1 MIKFEELGLSKETL
15 SALKKKG
22 FEEPTPIQEKTIPIL
37 MKEQK
42 DVIGQAQT
50 GTGKTAAFG
59 IPIIEDL
66 EHSKSRDVQAL
77 ILAPTRELAVQV
89 AEEINSLKGRRKLFV
104 LPVYGGASIDH
115 QIRGLKRGADIVVG
129 TPGRVIDHINRG
141 TLKLNNLKYMILD
154 EADEMLN
161 MGFIEDVERIL
172 AETNQ
177 NKKMLLFSATM
188 PRKILNLAKRF
199 MGDYEIVSVKEEQ
212 LTADLTDQIYF
223 EVRESDKFE
232 SLCRIIDVEK
242 EFYGLVFCRT
252 KVNVEK
258 VANKLIDRGYSAEAL
273 HGDISQYQ
281 RERIL
286 RKFKT
291 QNINILVATDVAARG
306 IDINNLTHVINYS
319 LPQNPESY
327 VHRIGRT
334 GRAGQEGTAI
344 TFVTPE
350 EYRKLAFIKRYA
362 NTNIRK
368 EKIPEVKDIIS
379 IKKQRIQDEL
389 KEIVAKNNYDE
400 YMELAKEMIKDSK
413 PEEAIAALIKLSFSD
428 ELSEE
433 GYNEIREV
441 NIDKSGKTRLFVALG
456 RDKGYN
462 PKTLA
467 EYIQKETKVDQNK
480 IRDIKIMDN
489 FSFVTVP
496 FEEAEI
502 ILGIFQKKKRGRKS
516 LVEKA
521 KPRKNSGGNNRNNS
535 NRSNNRRDYK
545 KDNNRRSYSKN
556 KRK

>member
-1 MIKFEELGLSKETL
+1 MTKFEELGLSKETL

-37 MKEQK
+37 MKEDK

-66 EHSKSRDVQAL
+66 EHNKGNDVQAL
-77 ILAPTRELAVQV
+77 ILTPTRELAVQV

-115 QIRGLKRGADIVVG
+115 QIKGLERGADIVVG
-129 TPGRVIDHINRG
+129 TPGRVIDHLNRG
-141 TLKLNNLKYMILD
+141 TLKLNNLKFMILD

-161 MGFIEDVERIL
+161 MGFIEDVEKIL
-172 AETNQ
+172 SETNQ
-177 NKKMLLFSATM
+177 DKKMLLFSATM
-188 PRKILNLAKRF
+188 PKKILNLAKKF
-199 MGDYEIVSVKEEQ
+199 MKNYEIITVEDEQ
-212 LTADLTDQIYF
+212 LTTDLTDQIYF
-223 EVRESDKFE
+223 EVRNSDKFE
-232 SLCRIIDVEK
+232 ALCRIVDVEK

-252 KVNVEK
+252 KVNVEN
-258 VANKLIDRGYSAEAL
+258 VASKLIDRGYSAEAL
-273 HGDISQYQ
+273 HGDISQNQ

-286 RKFKT
+286 KKFKNK
-291 QNINILVATDVAARG
+291 NINILVATDVAARG

-334 GRAGQEGTAI
+334 GRAGQQGTAI

-362 NTNIRK
+362 QTNIRK
-368 EKIPEVKDIIS
+368 EKIPEIKDIIS
-379 IKKQRIQDEL
+379 IKKQRIKNEL
-389 KEIVAKNNYDE
+389 KEIIEKNDYEE
-400 YMELAKEMIKDSK
+400 YLNLAKEMIKENS
-413 PEEAIAALIKLSFSD
+413 PEKSIAALIKLSFSE

-433 GYNEIREV
+433 SYNEIKEV

-456 RDKGYN
+456 REKGYDA
-462 PKTLA
+462 KKLA

-502 ILGIFQKKKRGRKS
+502 ILGIFQKQKRGRKS

-521 KPRKNSGGNNRNNS
+521 KPRQSDGNDNKDSKN
-535 NRSNNRRDYK
+535 NRSNRKDNRRNY
-545 KDNNRRSYSKN
+545 KN
-556 KRK
+556 KRS

>member
-37 MKEQK
+37 MNEDK

-89 AEEINSLKGRRKLFV
+89 AEEINSLKGSRNLFV

-141 TLKLNNLKYMILD
+141 TLKLNSLKYMILD

-161 MGFIEDVERIL
+161 MGFIEDVEKIL

-188 PRKILNLAKRF
+188 PKKILNLAKRF
-199 MGDYEIVSVKEEQ
+199 MKNYEIVTVEEEN
-212 LTADLTDQIYF
+212 LTTDLTDQIYF
-223 EVRESDKFE
+223 EVRNSDKFE

-252 KVNVEK
+252 KVNVEN

-286 RKFKT
+286 RKFKS

-362 NTNIRK
+362 QTEIRK
-368 EKIPEVKDIIS
+368 EKIPEIKDIIS

-389 KEIVAKNNYDE
+389 KDIVAKNDYEE
-400 YMELAKEMIKDSK
+400 YMDLAKEMIKENS

-433 GYNEIREV
+433 GYNEIKEV

-456 RDKGYN
+456 REKGYN
-462 PKTLA
+462 PKKLA
-467 EYIQKETKVDQNK
+467 EYIEKETKVDQKK

-502 ILGIFQKKKRGRKS
+502 ILGTFQKQKRGRKS

-521 KPRKNSGGNNRNNS
+521 KPRSGGNNENRGSRS
-535 NRSNNRRDYK
+535 NRSNKNYK
-545 KDNNRRSYSKN
+545 KDNARRSYKN
-556 KRK
+556 KRN